1 MPLGHRPGGC
11 TSKLAVAALI
21 CSIANFVILPFIGS
35 VAAIICG
42 HLAKGR
48 MNREP
53 TLGGRGLATAGLIVG
68 YLGLTVTLAI
78 MALVAFAIASSS
90 NFQNRQMAN
99 RSSRGA
105 PARVEPVAPKSVEPV
120 DLTPDGTGWTLDL
133 QDVTFPDEAVSGRIH
148 GQTFAMEKVSLEGGF
163 LKFCQGGGFFAD
175 LEMDVVI
182 FESNLAKL
190 SGRTLEVPTEEP
202 GSKPH
207 IWMKWMEA
215 SGQSPQ
221 SKSYMDDYAL
231 RLEFG
236 QVAGG
241 KLPGKIYLCL
251 PDPEK
256 SFIRGTFEVNTRP
269 GGGGA
274 R

>member
-1 MPLGHRPGGC
+1 M
-11 TSKLAVAALI
+11 AALI

-35 VAAIICG
+35 VAGIICG

-48 MNREP
+48 MKREP

-78 MALVAFAIASSS
+78 MALIAFAIASPSS
-90 NFQNRQMAN
+90 FQNRQMAN
-99 RSSRGA
+99 RPSRGA

-120 DLTPDGTGWTLDL
+120 DLAPDGTGWTLEL
-133 QDVTFPDEAVSGRIH
+133 KGVTFPDEAVSGRIH
-148 GQTFAMEKVSLEGGF
+148 GQPFAMESVSLEGGF
-163 LKFCQGGGFFAD
+163 LKFRQGRDFFAE
-175 LEMDVVI
+175 LEVDVVI

-190 SGRTLEVPTEEP
+190 SGRNLVVPTEEP
-202 GSKPH
+202 GGKPH

-221 SKSYMDDYAL
+221 SKSFVNDYAL

-256 SFIRGTFEVNTRP
+256 SFIRGTFEVSARP
-269 GGGGA
+269 GGGRA